1 MVFGLCFGGIGIG
14 DCSEGD
20 NTQVSTTFTQSNE
33 TVMELLNEV
42 VQEFEANQES
52 NISASNTTN
61 IGMIKAGTM
70 VADGVGSENRISISA
85 DQSALVDAVSQITSL
100 IEILQQTSA
109 SSDAKLDALATITS
123 AVENSSVLAS
133 ASTASDTRV
142 NNRTDI
148 KQKNISKISNTL
160 NQIAVVAGQ
169 NYLGLEG
176 IDLGSMI
183 AQNGGKNIVEVA
195 IVQKIELY
203 NKMLM
208 DLANTSSAIA
218 DSENSAQL
226 KADIKEMLE
235 ASQKSMFEAIG
246 NGIATGAEGIGSGI
260 GNALGG
266 FTKPLIYGA
275 VAVVAIV
282 LVVILFKFV
291 FGKQQQQ
298 QVVYAP
304 APGMYGGGLDDPTDA
319 SVYDDL

>member
-1 MVFGLCFGGIGIG
+1 MSWGLCFGGIGIG
-14 DCSEGD
+14 KCDSGD
-20 NTQVSTTFTQSNE
+20 NTEVSTTFTQNNE

-52 NISASNTTN
+52 NVSGSNTTN
-61 IGMIKAGTM
+61 IGTIRAASM
-70 VADGVGSENRISISA
+70 VADGVGSENRISVTS
-85 DQSALVDAVSQITSL
+85 DQSALIDAVSQITSL

-109 SSDAKLDALATITS
+109 SSDAKLDALATIT
-123 AVENSSVLAS
+123 AAAENTSVLAS
-133 ASTASDTRV
+133 TSTASDTLV

-169 NYLGLEG
+169 NYMGLEG
-176 IDLGSMI
+176 IDLGPMI

-195 IVQKIELY
+195 ITQKIEVY

-208 DLANTSSAIA
+208 DLVDTSSAIA
-218 DSENSAQL
+218 NASNSAQL
-226 KADIKEMLE
+226 KADIEEMLKTQQQGVIDSIGKGISE
-235 ASQKSMFEAIG
+235 AAQ
-246 NGIATGAEGIGSGI
+246 GIGSGI
-260 GNALGG
+260 SDALGG
-266 FTKPLIYGA
+266 LTKPLIYGA
-275 VAVVAIV
+275 VAIVAVV
-282 LVVILFKFV
+282 LVIILFKFV
-291 FGKQQQQ
+291 FGKQQQP